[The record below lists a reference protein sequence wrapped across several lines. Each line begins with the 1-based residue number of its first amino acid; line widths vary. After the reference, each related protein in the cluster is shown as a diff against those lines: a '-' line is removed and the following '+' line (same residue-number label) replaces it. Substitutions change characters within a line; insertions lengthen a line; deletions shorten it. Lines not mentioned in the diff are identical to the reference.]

1 MEVEMRRNKEI
12 RTDVGTVLLHWWLIA
27 TLVISTLSGLRFAVD
42 MPDTSYLKIIE
53 PLLPAGQIWN
63 IHVLSGVSVIAVAAA
78 YPIYL
83 AFAGLGRRILP
94 DRARLSALA
103 VPGSARW
110 GAINVILYWI
120 LFLCLSGQVVTGV
133 LMHRGY
139 GGMLVQLHLL
149 STGIIAGYVPVHIL
163 SHFTFGG
170 VRQLIRM
177 FRLSRAPNLAPAA
190 VSGGTTVRS
199 PGSPNGL
206 LRGGI
211 VLSVTALA
219 GIAVGGGYICYD
231 RMSRDVLQV
240 VKVPKSFDRK
250 LQGDL
255 SDPIWRVPA
264 LVVRTN
270 QGTNFDGN
278 GATSVEIR
286 AVHDGEFITFGFVW
300 DDPTRSLKHTPLVKK
315 QDGWHVL
322 FTEPQEQRE
331 ASLAAKEKFAKPTM
345 VNFEDTLAED
355 KFSIMLAN
363 VENPFGPGAFHPG
376 ARPLVEK
383 PPSSSG
389 RGLHYTEDG
398 SSVNVW
404 LWRADGSNSNRCENN
419 RIGPP
424 NQPTLSESRGRSP
437 YKGGYVSD
445 PAEATVIENFAP
457 TMPRDGSV
465 IVTPL
470 RLPTYAQPLRVLAS
484 LVELNPDYGDGENS
498 HWWIADGESAP
509 YSAELDAQIQIGT
522 VIPGVI
528 APGPR
533 PVSRRD
539 VYCQA
544 HWAAGRWTLLVRR
557 RMNTGA
563 RDDVQVGANTHIWVA
578 AFDHTFA
585 NHTRHIRPIKLEVRQ

>member
-12 RTDVGTVLLHWWLIA
+12 RTDIGTILLHWWLTA
-27 TLVISTLSGLRFAVD
+27 TLIVSMLSGLRFAVD
-42 MPDTSYLKIIE
+42 MPDTTYLKIIE
-53 PLLPAGQIWN
+53 PLLPSHRIWI
-63 IHVLSGVSVIAVAAA
+63 IHVLSGVSVIALTAA

-83 AFAGLGRRILP
+83 AFAGLGRRIWL
-94 DRARLSALA
+94 DRARLAALA

-120 LFLCLSGQVVTGV
+120 LFLCLAGQVATGV

-139 GGMLVQLHLL
+139 GGPLVQLHLL
-149 STGIIAGYVPVHIL
+149 STGIIAGYAPVHIF
-163 SHFTFGG
+163 SHFMFGG
-170 VRQLIRM
+170 IRQLMRV
-177 FRLSRAPNLAPAA
+177 FRLSRAPNLAP
-190 VSGGTTVRS
+190 VSNDSGARS
-199 PGSPNGL
+199 AGSSNSL
-206 LRGGI
+206 LRGAV
-211 VLSVTALA
+211 VLSVTILA

-231 RMSRDVLQV
+231 RMSRDTLQV
-240 VKVPKSFDRK
+240 VKVPKSFDRR
-250 LQGDL
+250 LQADL

-264 LVVRTN
+264 LVIRTN

-322 FTEPQEQRE
+322 FTEPQEQHD
-331 ASLAAKEKFAKPTM
+331 ASLAAKEKFAKTTM
-345 VNFEDTLAED
+345 VNFEDALAED
-355 KFSIMLAN
+355 KFSIMLAHI
-363 VENPFGPGAFHPG
+363 EKPFGPEAFHPG
-376 ARPLVEK
+376 AKPLGEK

-424 NQPTLSESRGRSP
+424 TPPTLSESRGRSP

-445 PAEATVIENFAP
+445 LSEATVIDNFMP
-457 TMPRDGSV
+457 TMPRNGSV
-465 IVTPL
+465 VVTPQ
-470 RLPTYAQPLRVLAS
+470 RLPTNAQPLHVLAS

-498 HWWIADGESAP
+498 RWSITEEDSAP
-509 YSAELDAQIQIGT
+509 YSAELDAQIPIGAM
-522 VIPGVI
+522 IPGVI
-528 APGPR
+528 ARGLR
-533 PVSRRD
+533 PVSRKD

-557 RMNTGA
+557 RLNTGT
-563 RDDVQVGANTHIWVA
+563 RDDIQIDSNTYMWIA

>member
-1 MEVEMRRNKEI
+1 MRRNTKI
-12 RTDVGTVLLHWWLIA
+12 RTDVGTILLHWWLVA
-27 TLVISTLSGLRFAVD
+27 TLIISTLSGLRFAID
-42 MPDTSYLKIIE
+42 MPDTTYLKFLE
-53 PLLPAGQIWN
+53 PLLPVDQIW
-63 IHVLSGVSVIAVAAA
+63 IVHVLSGVSVIALAAA

-83 AFAGLGRRILP
+83 ASAGLSRRIWP

-103 VPGSARW
+103 LPGSARC

-120 LFLCLSGQVVTGV
+120 LFLCLAGQVVTGI

-139 GGMLVQLHLL
+139 GGAVVQLHLL
-149 STGIIAGYVPVHIL
+149 STWLIAGYGPVHVL
-163 SHFTFGG
+163 AHFAFGG
-170 VRQLIRM
+170 VRQLIRV
-177 FRLSRAPNLAPAA
+177 FRPSRVPASVPAPFSASGAERSQTSSKGVMRGSVILSM
-190 VSGGTTVRS
+190 
-199 PGSPNGL
+199 
-206 LRGGI
+206 
-211 VLSVTALA
+211 TALA
-219 GIAVGGGYICYD
+219 GIAVGGGYVCYD
-231 RMSRDVLQV
+231 RMSRDILQV
-240 VKVPKSFDRK
+240 VRVPKSFDRK

-264 LVVRTN
+264 LVIRTN

-286 AVHDGEFITFGFVW
+286 AVHDGEFITFGLVW

-345 VNFEDTLAED
+345 TNFEDTLAED

-363 VENPFGPGAFHPG
+363 VEKPFGPGAFHPG
-376 ARPLVEK
+376 ARPLAEK

-398 SSVNVW
+398 SNVNVW
-404 LWRADGSNSNRCENN
+404 LWRADGSNSNRCESN

-424 NQPTLSESRGRSP
+424 TQPTLSESRGRSP

-445 PAEATVIENFAP
+445 LSEASVIENFAP
-457 TMPRDGSV
+457 TMPRNGAV
-465 IVTPL
+465 TVTPL

-498 HWWIADGESAP
+498 RWWITEQESAP
-509 YSAELDAQIQIGT
+509 YSAQLDAQIPIGT

-528 APGPR
+528 APAPR
-533 PVSRRD
+533 AASRRD

-563 RDDVQVGANTHIWVA
+563 RDDTQIGANTHIWVA